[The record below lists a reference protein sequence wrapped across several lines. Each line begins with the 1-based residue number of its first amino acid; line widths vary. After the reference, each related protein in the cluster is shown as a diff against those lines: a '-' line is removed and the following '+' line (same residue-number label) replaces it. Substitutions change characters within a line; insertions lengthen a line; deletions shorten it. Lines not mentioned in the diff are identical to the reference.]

1 MVNLNVFSY
10 IFTVLVDYS
19 GLTYVS
25 LNGSCESKE
34 KTVATQTPRCL
45 LCKESSY
52 IGSAYFG
59 AEENTLSFD
68 TYLLKLV
75 DITALI

>member
-1 MVNLNVFSY
+1 M
-10 IFTVLVDYS
+10 
-19 GLTYVS
+19 
-25 LNGSCESKE
+25 SKE
-34 KTVATQTPRCL
+34 KTVATQTPRCV

-52 IGSAYFG
+52 IGSAYLG